1 MPYRESQAMGVKSS
15 LCFVWKISVLVR
27 SSRMG
32 RGWRSVA
39 MAKRATADLS
49 AADFF
54 CPRRNFKRPRKF
66 KALQRLENA
75 GMKQTGWQELSVLSS
90 LWDTSGSGGTPC
102 QYSRSRG
109 VSQHY
114 QESRGV
120 IQQAAE
126 AAGEAPLH
134 EGLLL
139 RTEVPGGGCGAAS
152 GQRWLLRGKGWKSKG
167 KRKLSKLCCTALA
180 QGSELLK

>member
-1 MPYRESQAMGVKSS
+1 
-15 LCFVWKISVLVR
+15 
-27 SSRMG
+27 
-32 RGWRSVA
+32 
-39 MAKRATADLS
+39 MAKRATGDLF

-54 CPRRNFKRPRKF
+54 CPRRNFRRPRKF
-66 KALQRLENA
+66 KALQGLEDM
-75 GMKQTGWQELSVLSS
+75 GVKQTGWRELAVLSS

-102 QYSRSRG
+102 RCRRSRG

-139 RTEVPGGGCGAAS
+139 RMEVLGGGCGAAS
-152 GQRWLLRGKGWKSKG
+152 GQQWLLRGKGWKSKE
-167 KRKLSKLCCTALA
+167 KRKLSKLRCTPLA
-180 QGSELLK
+180 HGSELLK